1 MAFILY
7 FRSILPKSTKIAM
20 SAKNTASDHKI
31 YLETFKDWRIW
42 DKTFQLRANAAG
54 LWDLV
59 DPKGSQQPMQAPV
72 KPLISSYNRRI
83 PPQLIEP
90 DLPRHTRQSD
100 SQGSQTITPTYTLET
115 TDPIERAQSIR
126 DLTAE
131 DKTSY
136 QSSRRD
142 YDQDYKEY
150 QRQQEQINSLKKWMI
165 DTVAIGLMDSAF
177 FPQQDL
183 RNWYINLEDSVGA
196 SQTQQRNEARIK
208 YQTALAAVPKTL
220 KDFPRWLTDWEQATH
235 QALTLGIGGLDDPNV
250 WFEDLSKVIQPAV
263 GHWVTTYRGI
273 YRKELES
280 RSLPIREVAKA
291 LREEAAQYGL
301 QQPAKAPR
309 APGRITRGTFGP
321 TYDEEPDQANQP
333 DQGQDPDKEGQ
344 QAGSSGSAGPF
355 RPKRNRKRKS
365 DQSGPEAK
373 KTKSKDDRDQ
383 NDSPICEACGGRW
396 HTWLKCYYVF
406 PSKAPAGFEFRPL
419 IQDAVTYRLS
429 CQEWKDKLKAL
440 KGASGPV
447 KSD

>member
-1 MAFILY
+1 
-7 FRSILPKSTKIAM
+7 M
-20 SAKNTASDHKI
+20 SAKIPASDQKV

-42 DKTFQLRANAAG
+42 DKTFQLRLNAAG
-54 LWDLV
+54 LWDLA

-72 KPLISSYNRRI
+72 KPLISSYYKRI
-83 PPQLIEP
+83 PPHRIES
-90 DLPRHTRQSD
+90 DLPRQTRHSD

-142 YDQDYKEY
+142 YEQDYKEY
-150 QRQQEQINSLKKWMI
+150 EKQKDQINGLKKWMI
-165 DTVAIGLMDSAF
+165 ATVAIGLMDSSF

-183 RNWYINLEDSVGA
+183 RNWYINLEESVGA

-208 YQTALAAVPKTL
+208 YQTALAAVPKTI

-235 QALTLGIGGLDDPNV
+235 QAQTLEIGGLDDPNI
-250 WFEDLSKVIQPAV
+250 WFEDLSKVIKPVV
-263 GHWVTTYRGI
+263 GYLVTTYRGI

-280 RSLPIREVAKA
+280 RSLSIREVAKA

-301 QQPAKAPR
+301 QQPAKAPK
-309 APGRITRGTFGP
+309 APGWNNRGSFGP
-321 TYDEEPDQANQP
+321 TFDEEPDQADQP
-333 DQGQDPDKEGQ
+333 DQGQQPDKEGQ
-344 QAGSSGSAGPF
+344 QAGSSGSAGSV

-373 KTKSKDDRDQ
+373 RSKSKEDQ
-383 NDSPICEACGGRW
+383 DQETDGPICELCGGNW
-396 HTWLKCYYVF
+396 HTWPKCYYVF
-406 PSKAPAGFEFRPL
+406 PARAPAWFEFRPL
-419 IQDAVTYRLS
+419 VQDAVKYRLS
-429 CQEWKDKLKAL
+429 CPEWKDKIKSL
-440 KGASGPV
+440 KGAPGPA
-447 KSD
+447 KSN